1 MQTIREILGL
11 NFLSLSFDDD
21 DRKKYNA
28 NAEGKRIEEVI
39 IDGVKITGYNAF
51 SFVRKLTYVKSPTRS
66 ADGTIGN
73 LDSYPVFTTPQLQID
88 FSLLGID
95 MYRKIMNLIYARR
108 EHVVQCYDI
117 VRDTQ
122 VTEKMYFEP
131 EELPKLATITRQLQS
146 EEFSRIE
153 ILGVQDYVVTMVGTN
168 VPNELININYYDRNN
183 KIIPNASEQMVE
195 NTEILIGEGV
205 SVEEVSGYKFDNKWQ
220 RGYVDEN
227 GDWVGIG
234 EPYIGKQ
241 AYRVV
246 LESAEEIANKRISFK
261 AVYKSN
267 QEFNLVLNYGLGE
280 EIKENDV
287 AISTFSFTPNNTYLN
302 VIRID
307 GVSGLPTTYPPQ
319 MEFNGVKYTTYK
331 RLGWFLTP
339 TYAPNS
345 TALTNS
351 TVINISSDFAIYQ
364 LFEPILFELTLTSIF
379 ISDNIATHSTTNTL
393 KRSVGSNIL
402 SEEYKDVELDG
413 NKYNL
418 VGIYE
423 DIDFEKQFNE
433 SMPPYN
439 IKLYAKL
446 EKVK

>member
-1 MQTIREILGL
+1 MTIREILGL
-11 NFLSLSFDDD
+11 DFGDEK
-21 DRKKYNA
+21 RAKYNA
-28 NAEGKRIEEVI
+28 NSGDKRISEVT
-39 IDGVKITGYNAF
+39 IDGVKITGYSAF

-73 LDSYPVFTTPQLQID
+73 LDSYPVFTTSQLQID
-88 FSLLGID
+88 FSLLDID
-95 MYRKIMNLIYARR
+95 MYRSIMNLIYARR
-108 EHVVQCYDI
+108 EHIVECYDI
-117 VRDTQ
+117 VRDTR

-131 EELPKLATITRQLQS
+131 EELPKLMTITRQLQGYS
-146 EEFSRIE
+146 DSIIE
-153 ILGVQDYVVTMVGTN
+153 LLGVQDYVVTMVGTN
-168 VPNELININYYDRNN
+168 MPNEIININYYNYYN
-183 KIIPNASEQMVE
+183 KPIENASEQMVE
-195 NTEILIGEGV
+195 NTEIIIGEGV
-205 SVEEVSGYKFDNKWQ
+205 TVDTVDGKKFNNKWQ
-220 RGYVDEN
+220 RGYLKDGVWQDF
-227 GDWVGIG
+227 GK
-234 EPYIGKQ
+234 PYIGKQ

-246 LESAEEIANKRISFK
+246 LEEEDEIASKSISFK
-261 AVYKSN
+261 AVYKDN

-280 EIKENDV
+280 EIKNGDV
-287 AISTFSFTPNNTYLN
+287 AVSTFSFTPNNTYLN

>member
-1 MQTIREILGL
+1 
-11 NFLSLSFDDD
+11 
-21 DRKKYNA
+21 
-28 NAEGKRIEEVI
+28 
-39 IDGVKITGYNAF
+39 
-51 SFVRKLTYVKSPTRS
+51 VKSPTRS

-205 SVEEVSGYKFDNKWQ
+205 TVEDVNGQKFNNQWQ
-220 RGYVDEN
+220 RGYLKN
-227 GDWVGIG
+227 GVWIG
-234 EPYIGKQ
+234 DDKVTYANKQ
-241 AYRVV
+241 AYSVV
-246 LESAEEIANKRISFK
+246 LESAEEIANKSISFK
-261 AVYKSN
+261 AVYKDST
-267 QEFNLVLNYGLGE
+267 EYNLVLNYGLGE
-280 EIKENDV
+280 PITDGYSKTVATIPFTAGQTYIQALEKNKYFKSLPITYVPKIEI
-287 AISTFSFTPNNTYLN
+287 
-302 VIRID
+302 
-307 GVSGLPTTYPPQ
+307 
-319 MEFNGVKYTTYK
+319 NGKKYDTHT
-331 RLGWFLTP
+331 RLGWFRTP
-339 TYAPNS
+339 TYGIGSVAI
-345 TALTNS
+345 TNDD
-351 TVINISSDFAIYQ
+351 VISPYSDTAIYQ
-364 LFEPILFELTLTSIF
+364 LFEPITYTVNFRDVMYEALTLLPIDVPVNENVPLPKFT
-379 ISDNIATHSTTNTL
+379 
-393 KRSVGSNIL
+393 
-402 SEEYKDVELDG
+402 EYKGSDG
-413 NKYNL
+413 ETWKFIGWYTDDKHTTL
-418 VGIYE
+418 FDG
-423 DIDFEKQFNE
+423 K
-433 SMPPYN
+433 MPPYD
-439 IKLYAKL
+439 ITLYAKW

>member
-11 NFLSLSFDDD
+11 DFLSLSFDDE

-28 NAEGKRIEEVI
+28 NASGKRIGEVI
-39 IDGVKITGYNAF
+39 IDGVKITGYSAF

-73 LDSYPVFTTPQLQID
+73 LNSYPTFTTPQLQID

-108 EHVVQCYDI
+108 EHIVQCYDI
-117 VRDTQ
+117 VRDKQ

-131 EELPKLATITRQLQS
+131 EELPKLVSIARQLQN
-146 EEFSRIE
+146 EDYSRVE

-168 VPNELININYYDRNN
+168 IPNEMININYYDYNN
-183 KIIPNASEQMVE
+183 NLIDSEQLVE
-195 NTEILIGEGV
+195 NTEILLGEGI
-205 SVEEVSGYKFDNKWQ
+205 SVDKVDGKKFDNKWQ
-220 RGYVDEN
+220 RGYLEN
-227 GDWVGIG
+227 GVWVADN
-234 EPYIGKQ
+234 EDAYIGKQ
-241 AYRVV
+241 AYSVV
-246 LESAEEIANKRISFK
+246 LESAKEIASKSISFK

-267 QEFNLVLNYGLGE
+267 QEFNLILNYGLGE
-280 EIKENDV
+280 EIKKDDV

-379 ISDNIATHSTTNTL
+379 ISDNIATHATTNTL
-393 KRSVGSNIL
+393 KRGAGSNIL
-402 SEEYKDVELDG
+402 SREYKDVELDG